1 MGGGPRSSIAALCLI
16 WAWRRLL
23 LKLPPA
29 SSLDSILTAGDQA
42 DLDLAARHIAR
53 RIQAANLADPYT
65 TASSL
70 ISFGDHQAQP
80 HRPARCWPIVFLSSK
95 LAGSSGS
102 QEWQG
107 GRGARPH
114 KNHVSAVL
122 AS

>member
-1 MGGGPRSSIAALCLI
+1 LSGGAESSIAALGLI
-16 WAWRRLL
+16 LAWRRFL

-29 SSLDSILTAGDQA
+29 SSLDSILTAADQA
-42 DLDLAARHIAR
+42 DLELAARAHRQKDPGSEPGRSLHHGLVIDFFR
-53 RIQAANLADPYT
+53 GSSGTTSPPGSLLADRF
-65 TASSL
+65 SE
-70 ISFGDHQAQP
+70 
-80 HRPARCWPIVFLSSK
+80 SK